1 MAKEYEEFV
10 KSFKQIQP
18 KIDNVAAEIK
28 KNANLVAQTS
38 GIIQEG
44 VKELGLRIQEL
55 KDSGQTGTSIK
66 DFESDPTV
74 KKMLAIDRRF
84 HEQPGQGT
92 QTH

>member
-18 KIDNVAAEIK
+18 RIDNVAAEIK

-44 VKELGLRIQEL
+44 VKELGLRI
-55 KDSGQTGTSIK
+55 
-66 DFESDPTV
+66 
-74 KKMLAIDRRF
+74 
-84 HEQPGQGT
+84 
-92 QTH
+92 